1 MIRHIVMYKF
11 VDKKEGIV
19 EKTKEVLYSMKGI
32 VPEVIDIEAGGDF
45 LGSERSF
52 DFVLVVT
59 LKGKEALASYQK
71 NDYHVGVVKK
81 YMHSIMKESHSV
93 DYEI

>member
-1 MIRHIVMYKF
+1 MIKHIVMYKF
-11 VDKKEGIV
+11 IEKKEGII
-19 EKTKEVLYSMKGI
+19 EKTKEILYSMNGI

-45 LGSERSF
+45 LNSERSF

-59 LKGKEALASYQK
+59 LKDRDALVRYQK